1 MLTLFV
7 FFATLMIP
15 DDRSQLYNYQ
25 IGDLIRQTIIAP
37 YDFDILKPEKYINE
51 DKEAIRKNTPQVFIV
66 NRDILSEQEA
76 AISFFFQLSRS
87 VQQKYGQLQRSNDDL
102 NLYRYVQDKYPV
114 LIKKVRSDSIAFE
127 EAVTTLN
134 TQMNINIKESPW
146 KEIYQPGDNEK
157 LKLPD
162 LEKTV
167 VNLAISVFENG
178 ISDIPKKD
186 IISDRISISQSGEE
200 IILTKSNIYDAEEA
214 SNILVSQISALYP
227 DFNLDKKQF
236 ISLLLPRF
244 IKANLIFD
252 SERTEKRLQDAI
264 SRIPIVQGKVLKDE
278 KIVDANTR
286 ITEDIYQKLYSL
298 NFETSQRYA
307 QSFGWLYMLK
317 FAGDYVIIAIL
328 LAIIMI
334 YLHINKKILLFDLK
348 RLSLLLLIMLL
359 VLASAFFL
367 ISVSNF
373 PLVTAP
379 IVIAALLITI
389 FFGSQI
395 AYVSSL
401 VTLIILAYMLGNHFQ
416 FVILHSL
423 PVVIGIVVFRK
434 LKTREQI
441 FVSMIW
447 VFSAYI
453 ITILAIEIPKYNGY
467 EEILQLLYYALL
479 NTVASILITY
489 SLVILFEKFYD
500 ISTDMTLL
508 ELSDLNRPIL
518 KELAMKAPGTYHHSV
533 MVGNLAEAA
542 AEAIGA
548 NSLLAR
554 VGAYYHD
561 IGKIPKA
568 EYFIENQQSG
578 ENKLNTLKPHMAAK
592 VVINHVR
599 EGLELAE
606 KYNIPKII
614 SDFIPT
620 HHGTTTVAYFYA
632 QAMEEAKKPDTIDE
646 NDFKYHGPR
655 PTTKETGI
663 LMLVEALEAAVRSIK
678 KPNYQ
683 NIIQMV
689 NKLFK
694 KRLTENQLDIC
705 PLTLADIDKIQD
717 AVIPIL
723 TGMYHVRIEYPDDKK
738 HNGIKNGK

>member
-1 MLTLFV
+1 
-7 FFATLMIP
+7 
-15 DDRSQLYNYQ
+15 
-25 IGDLIRQTIIAP
+25 IIAP

-533 MVGNLAEAA
+533 MVGNLA
-542 AEAIGA
+542 
-548 NSLLAR
+548 
-554 VGAYYHD
+554 
-561 IGKIPKA
+561 
-568 EYFIENQQSG
+568 
-578 ENKLNTLKPHMAAK
+578 
-592 VVINHVR
+592 
-599 EGLELAE
+599 
-606 KYNIPKII
+606 
-614 SDFIPT
+614 
-620 HHGTTTVAYFYA
+620 
-632 QAMEEAKKPDTIDE
+632 
-646 NDFKYHGPR
+646 
-655 PTTKETGI
+655 
-663 LMLVEALEAAVRSIK
+663 
-678 KPNYQ
+678 
-683 NIIQMV
+683 
-689 NKLFK
+689 
-694 KRLTENQLDIC
+694 
-705 PLTLADIDKIQD
+705 
-717 AVIPIL
+717 
-723 TGMYHVRIEYPDDKK
+723 
-738 HNGIKNGK
+738 